1 MHHIFSRVTGECFR
15 NDDGTERQAII
26 VNCRVGAPLLL
37 EAKPNNPG
45 DENVIRVLGE
55 DGQQIGYLER
65 DLAARL
71 VNHLGELSAFAASIH
86 RPKFSPYY
94 GVWLLIVLSEGQSA
108 EVVQGYAREVLADRE
123 ISPDRSSQPSRQ
135 RTSASPIGSTMLL
148 LLLTGMGILGAIIA
162 MIVVH
167 VVEMIVVHVVEW

>member
-1 MHHIFSRVTGECFR
+1 MHHIFSRVTGESFR

-45 DENVIRVLGE
+45 DENVIRVLRE

-71 VNHLGELSAFAASIH
+71 ANHLSELSAFAASIH

-94 GVWLLIVLSEGQSA
+94 GVWLLIVLTEGQNA
-108 EVVQGYAREVLADRE
+108 EVVRGYAREVLADRE
-123 ISPDRSSQPSRQ
+123 ILPHRSGQPSRQ
-135 RTSASPIGSTMLL
+135 RSASWIGKSTML

-162 MIVVH
+162 MIVVRL
-167 VVEMIVVHVVEW
+167 W

>member
-1 MHHIFSRVTGECFR
+1 MHHIFSRVTGESFR

-26 VNCRVGAPLLL
+26 VNCRVGALLLL

-45 DENVIRVLGE
+45 DENVIRVLRE

-71 VNHLGELSAFAASIH
+71 ANHLSELSAFAASIH

-94 GVWLLIVLSEGQSA
+94 GVWLLIVLTEGQNA
-108 EVVQGYAREVLADRE
+108 EVVRGYAREVLAADRE
-123 ISPDRSSQPSRQ
+123 ILPHRSGQPSRQ
-135 RTSASPIGSTMLL
+135 RSASWIGKSTML

-162 MIVVH
+162 MIVVRL
-167 VVEMIVVHVVEW
+167 W

>member
-1 MHHIFSRVTGECFR
+1 MHHIFSRVTGESFP

-45 DENVIRVLGE
+45 DENVIRVLRE

-71 VNHLGELSAFAASIH
+71 VNHLSELSAFAASIH

-94 GVWLLIVLSEGQSA
+94 GVWLLIVLTEGQNA
-108 EVVQGYAREVLADRE
+108 EVVQGYAREVLAADRE
-123 ISPDRSSQPSRQ
+123 ILPHRSGQLSRQ
-135 RTSASPIGSTMLL
+135 RTSASWIGKSTML

-162 MIVVH
+162 MIVVSL
-167 VVEMIVVHVVEW
+167 W

>member
-1 MHHIFSRVTGECFR
+1 MHHIFSRVTGESFP
-15 NDDGTERQAII
+15 NDDGTERQTII

-45 DENVIRVLGE
+45 DENVIRVLRE

-71 VNHLGELSAFAASIH
+71 VNHLSELSAFAVSVH

-94 GVWLLIVLSEGQSA
+94 GVWLLIVLAEGQSA
-108 EVVQGYAREVLADRE
+108 EAVKGYARGVLAANRE
-123 ISPDRSSQPSRQ
+123 TLPHRDGRPSRQ
-135 RTSASPIGSTMLL
+135 RASASPIGKRTMP

-162 MIVVH
+162 MIVVRL
-167 VVEMIVVHVVEW
+167 